1 MTEIT
6 LQGNKINTNGEVPK
20 VGEEAPDFLLVDSEL
35 NNVTLSAYKDKYI
48 VLNIIPSLDTPVCQK
63 STKIFNE
70 RIAAMTNVVVL
81 AVSAD
86 LPFAMKRFCTSENI
100 NSVIPLSMM
109 RSRNFAKD
117 YGVLL
122 IDGPLSGITARA
134 VIVIDKNNK
143 IIHDFTTLWIVTKLD
158 DHWGIQFR
166 SSFLISNAA
175 TFGKSID

>member
-6 LQGNKINTNGEVPK
+6 LQGNKINTNGETPK

-70 RIAAMTNVVVL
+70 RIAAMSDVVVL

-122 IDGPLSGITARA
+122 VDGPLSGITARA
-134 VIVIDKNNK
+134 VSYTHLTRPTNREV
-143 IIHDFTTLWIVTKLD
+143 
-158 DHWGIQFR
+158 
-166 SSFLISNAA
+166 
-175 TFGKSID
+175 

>member
-6 LQGNKINTNGEVPK
+6 LQGNKINTNAEIPEV
-20 VGEEAPDFLLVDSEL
+20 GGQAPDFTLVDSEL
-35 NNVTLSAYKDKYI
+35 NNVNLSSYKGKNI

-70 RIAAMTNVVVL
+70 RIAAMNNVVVL

-122 IDGPLSGITARA
+122 VDGPLSGITARA
-134 VIVIDKNNK
+134 VVVINKNNE
-143 IIHDFTTLWIVTKLD
+143 IIHSELVNEIANEPNYDDALD
-158 DHWGIQFR
+158 C
-166 SSFLISNAA
+166 IS
-175 TFGKSID
+175 